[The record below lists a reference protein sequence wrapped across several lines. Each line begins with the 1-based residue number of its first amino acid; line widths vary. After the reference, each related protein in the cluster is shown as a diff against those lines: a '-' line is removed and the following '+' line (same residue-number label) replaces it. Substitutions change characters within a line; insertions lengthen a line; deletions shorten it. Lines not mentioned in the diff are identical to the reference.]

1 MGQPLTVQ
9 EQKRVNEVIGMQD
22 EAAAVEALERNFDSH
37 VLDASSLSLVEG
49 AWKLIAAHAGPKVN
63 LAGNE
68 LGNDQL
74 FNIAKDPRRAN
85 ESRFSRIREGP
96 NA

>member
-9 EQKRVNEVIGMQD
+9 EQKRVNEAIGMQD

-49 AWKLIAAHAGPKVN
+49 AWKLIAAHAGPLPRTPASKTN
-63 LAGNE
+63 LASQE
-68 LGNDQL
+68 SDRVKSAQDLGRSRPQRG
-74 FNIAKDPRRAN
+74 PS
-85 ESRFSRIREGP
+85 ESE
-96 NA
+96 